1 MQKALNWS
9 AERFLI
15 KNVKNTVSWTCVI
28 LDLNR
33 EGTAG
38 TFYKKELQKTNQK
51 EFKFAK
57 VIKRKSNK
65 IYVKW
70 KDYDSSYNSWID
82 EKGIA

>member
-9 AERFLI
+9 AERFVI

-38 TFYKKELQKTNQK
+38 TFYKKEF

-82 EKGIA
+82 KKGIA